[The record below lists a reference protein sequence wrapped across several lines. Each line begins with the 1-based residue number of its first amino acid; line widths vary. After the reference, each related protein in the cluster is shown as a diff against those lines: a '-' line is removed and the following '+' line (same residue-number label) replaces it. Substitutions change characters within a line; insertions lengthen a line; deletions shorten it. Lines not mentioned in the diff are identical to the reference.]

1 MPLWAAALLFPVF
14 AYASGFLF
22 RGAFASGGRIRFF
35 LAAASACLSIAVL
48 VYAAAALYFIASID

>member
-1 MPLWAAALLFPVF
+1 VF